1 MAEITNLKGPFRYFF
16 SRYILCVLIFLLSG
30 LVLSAQQ
37 PKAQPAR
44 KKIVLQNADEDNIR
58 KDPLTGKDIHHLK
71 GNVKLLDNE
80 TKMSCDSAI
89 FYTGS
94 NQVNAFIKIH
104 IEQGD
109 TLNLYGDYLFYD
121 GKLGTAFVKGNV
133 ELIDK
138 ETHLYTDS
146 IHYDVKNR
154 IAKYTERGRIK
165 NADNTLTSIIG
176 VYYAAEKLFH
186 FKDSV
191 KIVNPKYVMTADTM
205 DYNSLSEI
213 AYFTGPTH
221 LVGDSIKMYCE
232 RGWYDTKKEITSVWK
247 NAMIDNRHQII
258 HGDSLYFNNNTG
270 FGESFR
276 NVIIQDTVNNIA
288 IEGNYAWVYKEPE
301 RFLVT
306 DKAVFIQI
314 SDQDSLF
321 LHADTINSISKLIKV
336 EKKITEVTKVVPVKT
351 EPIKADTIKTLTN
364 KTDSLNNV
372 ANKLDTIKPAANKT
386 VTVKPVANKTDT
398 IKTVTN
404 IIDTL
409 KAAVPI
415 KKPATSYRLMKAF
428 HNVRIFSKDLQ
439 AKCDSLSY
447 SFQDSVIRLY
457 TRPVIWS
464 AENQLTADSMAL
476 FTKNRQSDRLEL
488 YNNAFIA
495 MFVDTIRYNQI
506 KGRSLT
512 GYFKNN
518 ELFKIDI
525 KGNGESVY
533 YLLDGE
539 AVGGRNQSKCAN
551 MEVRLEKG
559 KVSEIY
565 EYENPDGFIDPP
577 LPANPVRLDGFKW
590 LDLLRPKKMK
600 DIFIKTK

>member
-1 MAEITNLKGPFRYFF
+1 MAEIKTLKYPDTYVLSRFIFYFL
-16 SRYILCVLIFLLSG
+16 ILLLSG
-30 LVLSAQQ
+30 QVLSGQQ
-37 PKAQPAR
+37 HKTQQPAR
-44 KKIVLQNADEDNIR
+44 KKIILLNADSVIIV
-58 KDPLTGKDIHHLK
+58 KDPITGKDIQHLK
-71 GNVKLLDNE
+71 GNVRLIDNE
-80 TKMSCDSAI
+80 TKMSSDSAL
-89 FYTGS
+89 FYPDRD
-94 NQVNAFIKIH
+94 QVDAFSKVH

-109 TLNLYGDYLFYD
+109 TLDLSGDHLFYD
-121 GKLGTAFVKGNV
+121 GKLATAFVKGNV

-146 IHYDVKNR
+146 IHYDVKNK

-221 LVGDSIKMYCE
+221 LVGDSLNMYCE

-270 FGESFR
+270 YGESFR
-276 NVIIQDTVNNIA
+276 NVIIQDTVNDLA
-288 IEGNYAWVYKEPE
+288 IEGNYAWIYKEPE

-306 DKAVFIQI
+306 DRAVFIQI

-321 LHADTINSISKLIKV
+321 LHADTINSVSKPIKV
-336 EKKITEVTKVVPVKT
+336 EKKIPETKKPDVIIPVT
-351 EPIKADTIKTLTN
+351 
-364 KTDSLNNV
+364 
-372 ANKLDTIKPAANKT
+372 
-386 VTVKPVANKTDT
+386 NKTDT
-398 IKTVTN
+398 IKTVTGKSD
-404 IIDTL
+404 IIKPETNKTDIIKTVTSKVDTA
-409 KAAVPI
+409 KTVTAI
-415 KKPATSYRLMKAF
+415 IKPATSYRLMKAF
-428 HNVRIFSKDLQ
+428 HHVRIFSKTLQ
-439 AKCDSLSY
+439 AKCDSMSY

-457 TRPVIWS
+457 HAPVIWS
-464 AENQLTADSMAL
+464 ADNQLTSDSMAL

-488 YNNAFIA
+488 YKNAFIVGI
-495 MFVDTIRYNQI
+495 VDTIRYNQI

-533 YLLDGE
+533 YMLEGE
-539 AVGGRNQSKCAN
+539 AVAGINQSKCAN
-551 MEVRLEKG
+551 IEILLEKG
-559 KVSEIY
+559 KISEIY
-565 EYENPDGFIDPP
+565 EYENPEGTIDPP
-577 LPANPVRLDGFKW
+577 LPANPVRLEGFKW
-590 LDLLRPKKMK
+590 LDSLRPKKMQ